1 MNEII
6 KHESGAV
13 QAAQPLITPERVEL
27 LKSTIAR
34 GASDDELKMFI
45 AVCNRTQLDPFAKQ
59 IHCVKR
65 WDSTLER
72 NIVSFQTGIDGYRLI
87 AERTG
92 QYRGQVGPQWCGE
105 DGEWKDVWLASVH
118 PSAARVGIMRAGFAA
133 PIYAVALYSEY
144 VQTKKGGEANAMW
157 RKMPAGMLA
166 KCAESLAL
174 RKAFPQELS
183 GIYTN
188 EEMGQADSQQAIPA
202 REMAR
207 QIANTSA
214 LSADRNEALK
224 QFAAMQDQIGKEA
237 WYLILQREGF
247 EEIGDIKTRGD
258 AERVYGLM
266 EMAAANITDAE
277 VVGE

>member
-1 MNEII
+1 MNELV

-13 QAAQPLITPERVEL
+13 QLAQPLMTPERVEL

-34 GASDDELKMFI
+34 GSTNDELQLFI

-65 WDSTLER
+65 WDSDLQR
-72 NIVSFQTGIDGYRLI
+72 NVMSFQTGIDGYRLI

-105 DGEWKDVWLASVH
+105 DGEWKDVWLSSTPPA
-118 PSAARVGIMRAGFAA
+118 AARVGILRTGFSA
-133 PIYAVALYSEY
+133 PIYGVALYAEY
-144 VQTKKGGEANAMW
+144 VQTKKGGEPNSMW

-166 KCAESLAL
+166 KCAESLGF

-183 GIYTN
+183 GIYTH
-188 EEMGQADSQQAIPA
+188 EEMGQADSQQSIPA
-202 REMAR
+202 QEMAR
-207 QIANTSA
+207 QIASTSA
-214 LSADRNEALK
+214 LSADRNEAMK
-224 QFAAMQDQIGKEA
+224 QFQAMNDRLGAER
-237 WYLILQREGF
+237 WYQILQSEGF
-247 EEIGDIKTRGD
+247 EEIGDIKRRAD

-266 EMAAANITDAE
+266 EMAADVMVAE
-277 VVGE
+277 VVSE